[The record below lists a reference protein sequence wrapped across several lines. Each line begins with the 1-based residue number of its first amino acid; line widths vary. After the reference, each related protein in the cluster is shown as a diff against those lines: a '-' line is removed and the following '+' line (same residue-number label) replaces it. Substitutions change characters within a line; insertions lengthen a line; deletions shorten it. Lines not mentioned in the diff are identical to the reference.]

1 MKTVVAFFLLLS
13 FSSCQSMAQKKE
25 FIGKQLDKMRAYR
38 DWEAKTK
45 HLLPASCMPAY
56 QEQRK
61 QLTDIIH
68 DQGVFIIGSDME
80 KK

>member
-1 MKTVVAFFLLLS
+1 MKKTTCLFLLLS
-13 FSSCQSMAQKKE
+13 FCSCQNMAHKKE

-38 DWEAKTK
+38 EWETKTK
-45 HLLPASCMPAY
+45 PTLPSSCLPAI

-68 DQGVFIIGSDME
+68 EQGVFIIGSDME
-80 KK
+80 RK